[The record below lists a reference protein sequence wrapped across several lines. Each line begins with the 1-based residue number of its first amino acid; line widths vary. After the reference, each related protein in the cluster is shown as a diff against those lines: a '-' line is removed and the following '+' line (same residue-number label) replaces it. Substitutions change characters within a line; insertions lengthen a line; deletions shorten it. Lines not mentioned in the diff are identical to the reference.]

1 MAGRLTLGG
10 RSEIGTDHSHGVSL
24 HFEDVAGIGLVVQLL
39 GRREHPGA
47 VVEPEYAWEIH
58 SDQQSRARVSTVSY
72 QSGER
77 RESRI
82 MHRAE
87 QS

>member
-10 RSEIGTDHSHGVSL
+10 RSEIGTNHFHGVSL

-47 VVEPEYAWEIH
+47 VVEPKYAWEIH
-58 SDQQSRARVSTVSY
+58 SDQQSSARVRTISY
-72 QSGER
+72 QSRGEGGDTHMYR
-77 RESRI
+77 V
-82 MHRAE
+82 E